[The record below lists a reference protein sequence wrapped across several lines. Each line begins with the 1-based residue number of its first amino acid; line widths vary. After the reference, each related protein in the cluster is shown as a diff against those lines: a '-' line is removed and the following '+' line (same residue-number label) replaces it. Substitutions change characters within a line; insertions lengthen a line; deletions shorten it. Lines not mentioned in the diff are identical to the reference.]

1 MKRTMT
7 KGVHFAMLLF
17 AALAG
22 LSSCSTAQTV
32 PKAST
37 FSSREIIFRKPEV
50 FDLILDIPR
59 RAVPDRVTMKV
70 TGETLSE
77 SQKGEYLDKLLR
89 IGDVYAEVKGYV
101 SGRLTVNHMELESP
115 AIFYLSQPT
124 EHVNSLTITPVE
136 EVVGGD
142 RRNAGE
148 TLNRYYIE
156 VIGVDKV
163 GEVGGNLLKR
173 LSDLRFEIG
182 KPNLIPI
189 GVSSEEKVS
198 VALKMGLEGGH
209 DRDNE
214 DDYITIRARG
224 GEGRFTMNVQLLLSP
239 TYRYLWDAKVLSD
252 PDITIKY
259 GPYPTDLEIK
269 VKGKS
274 LWSGAGPL
282 IGPVD
287 LSLPV
292 GDVEDIINEN
302 SKMTLS
308 IHSGSAGLVKVE
320 DIRVRFK

>member
-1 MKRTMT
+1 MV
-7 KGVHFAMLLF
+7 KGAYFVILLF

-37 FSSREIIFRKPEV
+37 FPSREIIFRKSEV
-50 FDLILDIPR
+50 FDLALDIPR
-59 RAVPDRVTMKV
+59 RAMPDRVAMKV
-70 TGETLSE
+70 KGERLSE
-77 SQKGEYLDKLLR
+77 SQKGEYLDRLLR

-101 SGRLTVNHMELESP
+101 SGRLTVNQMELESP

-124 EHVNSLTITPVE
+124 EHVNSLTITPIE
-136 EVVGGD
+136 EIVGGD
-142 RRNAGE
+142 RRNVGE
-148 TLNRYYIE
+148 TLNRYYVE
-156 VIGVDKV
+156 VIRVDKV
-163 GEVGGNLLKR
+163 GGVDGNLLKR

-182 KPNLIPI
+182 KPNLIPLD
-189 GVSSEEKVS
+189 VSSEGEAS
-198 VALKMGLEGGH
+198 VALKMGLEGGR

-224 GEGRFTMNVQLLLSP
+224 GEGRFIMNVQLLVSP
-239 TYRYLWDAKVLSD
+239 TYRYLWNSKVLSD

-274 LWSGAGPL
+274 LWSGTGPL
-282 IGPVD
+282 IEPVD
-287 LSLPV
+287 LNLPV
-292 GDVEDIINEN
+292 GDVEDIINES
-302 SKMTLS
+302 SKMILS
-308 IHSGSAGLVKVE
+308 IHSGSPGLVKVE